1 MMSLVRNIIFTT
13 PDNNIDLQIKD
24 LNTMELII
32 MLTLVFFTILLGFLP
47 NIILGSTNST
57 LMKLLTNF

>member
-32 MLTLVFFTILLGFLP
+32 MLTLVFFTILFGFLP
-47 NIILGSTNST
+47 NIILGSTDST
-57 LMKLLTNF
+57 VMKLLTNF